1 MKYKSPLMSQASGS
15 LAGIT
20 ASHNKGGA
28 YFRQR
33 STPTNPNTPW
43 QQAVRASINQLSN
56 LWSNG
61 LDAGQRA
68 SWDAYALAVVIM
80 DTLGEPIYPTGINHY
95 IRSNVPRLQAGLP
108 RVDTAPSIY
117 NTGEFTAPS
126 FEASEATQ
134 QLSVTFENTDDW
146 ANEDD
151 SAMIIGSARP
161 QGLAINFF
169 KGPYRYAGTVDG
181 NGTTPPTSP
190 ALVSVSFPFVQN
202 QKLFV
207 HVRVSRA
214 DGRLST
220 PFRGYALALA

>member
-33 STPTNPNTPW
+33 STPTNPNSIW
-43 QQAVRASINQLSN
+43 QQAVRAIVNQLSN
-56 LWSNG
+56 LWSNS
-61 LDAGQRA
+61 LDSSQRA
-68 SWDAYALAVVIM
+68 AWDQYALAVAVV
-80 DTLGEPIYPTGINHY
+80 DTLGEPIFLTGINHY
-95 IRSNVPRLQAGLP
+95 VRSNVPRIQAGLP
-108 RVDTAPSIY
+108 RVDTAPSIF
-117 NTGEFTAPS
+117 NLGDFTSPS

-134 QLSVTFENTDDW
+134 QLSVTFEDTDDW
-146 ANEDD
+146 VNEDD
-151 SAMIIGSARP
+151 AAMIIGTARP

-169 KGPYRYAGTVDG
+169 KGPYRYSGTIDG
-181 NGTTPPTSP
+181 DGTTPPTSP
-190 ALVSVSFPFVQN
+190 ALVAVAFPFVQN
-202 QKLFV
+202 QKVFT
-207 HVRVSRA
+207 HARVSRA